1 MKKNLG
7 FVVWIKKLRPV
18 LCTSNQI
25 KPWLDKI
32 EFPTIMDKMD
42 KIQLSTTYTSKF
54 TQKIHRV
61 EKTKQNKTDPPFVD
75 KEFSYF
81 DLLPNFCF
89 RILNALNLSHY
100 YKRDTLATVHCKW
113 KFSFIVWLKVKK
125 KKYTTQKITN

>member
-1 MKKNLG
+1 MQVEEELR
-7 FVVWIKKLRPV
+7 FVVWIKKLYPV

-42 KIQLSTTYTSKF
+42 KIQLSMTYTSKF

-61 EKTKQNKTDPPFVD
+61 EKTKQNRSPFVD

-81 DLLPNFCF
+81 DLPPNFYF

-113 KFSFIVWLKVKK
+113 KFSFIVWLEVKK
-125 KKYTTQKITN
+125 KKKYDTENH